1 MTRVT
6 EPVRRAALAPALAA
20 VLVAALAGCAPIAAY
35 RGAAPVPGA
44 VTAFEPGGDAR
55 LAPGST
61 DAAHHRM
68 GARAAAHGA
77 DSTVVLIYGDNRA
90 GMRLQAHSRLMRAVK
105 RMSFK
110 HPIKLARGLA
120 AIPVFLVVG
129 IVPNLDIPRDIIAH
143 WSKAPTGGAETSVL
157 RALERQLP
165 ADLVVSNGDLV
176 TDGRRGGLWRRFV
189 DRHEALRA
197 RTLFVATPGNHER
210 TADSLARAN
219 WDATM
224 GAPAEPGRYWFALDL
239 PDCDARIVVL
249 DSNAL
254 RDTHRGAAA
263 DLAEAQLAWA
273 DSVLALPARWK
284 FVVFH
289 HPLISAGH
297 YRNAWDS
304 HRPEDP
310 AAKRRER
317 LLEMFVARGVTAAF
331 TGHEHL
337 YQRVFVRGA
346 NGGGFWHITA
356 AGGGAPLYVLDPRIR
371 DIELAKPLPPGIGIV
386 PSSVFSKSV
395 YNFCRLAL
403 PPAGAPDG
411 ALTMQAY
418 RVRSGGRASPLD
430 RIDLAHPPQ
439 AP

>member
-1 MTRVT
+1 MFRPHGPVTRT
-6 EPVRRAALAPALAA
+6 LLALLG
-20 VLVAALAGCAPIAAY
+20 LALAGCTPFAPY
-35 RGAAPVPGA
+35 LGVSPVPGA
-44 VTAFEPGGDAR
+44 VTAFESGGDAR
-55 LAPGST
+55 LVPGTT
-61 DAAHHRM
+61 DAAHHRL
-68 GARAAAHGA
+68 GQRASARGA

-90 GMRLQAHSRLMRAVK
+90 GMRLQAHSRLMRAVQK
-105 RMSFK
+105 MSFK
-110 HPIKLARGLA
+110 NPVKLARGLA
-120 AIPVFLVVG
+120 AIPVLLVIG
-129 IVPNLDIPRDIIAH
+129 IVPTLDIPRDIIAH
-143 WSKAPTGGAETSVL
+143 WSKTPTGGAETSVL

-176 TDGRRGGLWRRFV
+176 TDGRRGRLWQRFV
-189 DRHEALRA
+189 ARHEALRA
-197 RTLFVATPGNHER
+197 RTLFVAAPGNHER

-224 GAPAEPGRYWFALDL
+224 GAPAEPGRYWFALEL
-239 PDCDARIVVL
+239 PECDARIVVL

-254 RDTHRGAAA
+254 RDAHRGAAA
-263 DLAEAQLAWA
+263 GLAEAQLAWA

-289 HPLISAGH
+289 HPLISGGH
-297 YRNAWDS
+297 YRNAWNSD
-304 HRPEDP
+304 RADAP
-310 AAKRRER
+310 AARRRAR
-317 LLEMFVARGVTAAF
+317 LLEMFVARGVTAVF

-337 YQRVFVRGA
+337 YQRVYVRGT

-371 DIELAKPLPPGIGIV
+371 DLELGKPLPPGLGIV

-403 PPAGAPDG
+403 PPANAPG
-411 ALTMQAY
+411 GTLTMRAY
-418 RVRSGGRASPLD
+418 RVRSGGRTSPLD
-430 RIDLAHPPQ
+430 RIDLARAPQ